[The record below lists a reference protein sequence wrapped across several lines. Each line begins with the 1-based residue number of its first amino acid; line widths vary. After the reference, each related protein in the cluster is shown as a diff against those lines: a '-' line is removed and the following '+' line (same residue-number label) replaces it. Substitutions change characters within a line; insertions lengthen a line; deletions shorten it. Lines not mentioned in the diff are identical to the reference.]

1 MLLIYQYF
9 IILFDLRYL
18 DHTYT
23 LLEPLIHCNRRLLNY
38 KLLIM
43 SLVIYFFIILIILY
57 LITINFKFLQIKQS
71 LLFLPNFIMQ
81 IILFSY
87 TIMQYQFYFQH
98 TLTLNDLSYIL
109 HYCSLYLILIKYV
122 HIILVV
128 YMVNIMEFHTL
139 FFQYL
144 LKKPF

>member
-98 TLTLNDLSYIL
+98 TSTLNDLSYIL
-109 HYCSLYLILIKYV
+109 HYCNLYLILIKYV